1 MSEEN
6 KKRKERDEDSKEET
20 DLFSNSST
28 KTEPKKLKTEK
39 ENVDDDDD
47 FFASVS
53 KVSTTKTTKTT
64 TSVKPSSKPK
74 EKIVKE
80 KTIKQKNTAKTS
92 STTTEK
98 KKNEKEDQET
108 KTTTKPVKLPKDY
121 NPRAGKMAV
130 MVYII
135 DPLHLTSGT
144 YCEWFPTDSTIGNI
158 KETMKKRGYVLKNR
172 ELCSL
177 SKSKLENISNNSSN
191 HIVFDPR
198 VCDFKNDKLFKS
210 LEDDVKID
218 SLKEKLILLTVKR

>member
-1 MSEEN
+1 MSEDN
-6 KKRKERDEDSKEET
+6 KKRKERDDDSKEET

-28 KTEPKKLKTEK
+28 KTESKKLKTEK
-39 ENVDDDDD
+39 ESVGDDDD

-53 KVSTTKTTKTT
+53 KTSTTKTT

-74 EKIVKE
+74 EKILKE
-80 KTIKQKNTAKTS
+80 KTIKQKNAAKTPKT
-92 STTTEK
+92 TTTEK

-108 KTTTKPVKLPKDY
+108 KTTIKPVKLPKDY

-144 YCEWFPTDSTIGNI
+144 YCEWFSTDSTIGNV

-177 SKSKLENISNNSSN
+177 SKSKLENTSNNSSN

-198 VCDFKNDKLFKS
+198 ICDFKNDKLFKL